1 LSLCSALG
9 MKYAYS
15 FIAGYLVRTFNSPQA
30 MIPKGMLELDPVARA
45 RPSESIRAAVFLYL
59 RSERAS

>member
-1 LSLCSALG
+1 